1 MNLKSLIENLF
12 CSVKRDLEIVS
23 LSRKFFFFFLNLS
36 AIMRAGLST
45 VQQTLT
51 PEAASILNHA
61 IAEACRRGHGQTTP
75 LHVAATLLAAP
86 ASHLRQACI
95 RSHPNSSHPL
105 QCRALELCFSVALDR
120 LPAAQGV
127 VPGTEPP
134 ISNALMAALKR
145 AQAHQRRGCPEQQ
158 QQPLLAVKV
167 ELEQLIVSILDDPSV
182 SRVMRE
188 ASFSSPAVKATIEQS
203 INMANSHSS
212 ISLSSSAIDRVG
224 FRLGSS
230 PSILGRSQQHFD
242 CSNRSLERDDASS
255 RPISQRNPYL
265 NPRLQSAGVAAE
277 ASGNRNDEI
286 RRLIEILQ
294 KVKKRNPVLVGE
306 KEPEAVIKELVQR
319 IEKAETPAQLQ
330 GVQIL
335 PIETEIS
342 AFCTGN
348 KDKDYITTKFME
360 LDQMVE
366 GRLNKGVILNV
377 GDLRWLVEQPKAGA
391 PIGLSASSS
400 MQQVVT
406 KLGQL
411 LARYGP
417 TGRLWLIGVAT
428 CETYLRCQVYHPSM
442 ENDWDLQ
449 PLPIVAKP
457 TPGLFPRFMSSG
469 IVSNSMESFFPLKG
483 FPSIVHTPKKS
494 REPNDSIQKMNCCS
508 QCMSTYEQ
516 ELALMEQEEKKAHML
531 STTSPQSK
539 SLDQGQQALPQWLQI
554 AKSANGAK
562 GPDMVQSKDQEHTWN
577 QKVEELQ
584 KRWNEKCRLL
594 HHHFHAFR
602 PLISVDQSQE
612 SLRVSAQAIDRNGR
626 SQNDSTVEKS
636 GIQDPHRGRD
646 TFSITLDSLWR
657 SPSQSKCVM
666 PILSQNNGTLVEGIT
681 RSSVT
686 QTAVNGRAHVLPSSF
701 GGRSCELPSSL
712 PGSCLI
718 SSPNPNPVATDL
730 ALGRS
735 SVFMASSC
743 SLSSVQGKNLLEES
757 HKERLKDMPG
767 CVSSNF
773 SVPWHI
779 SPKVS
784 SPSTDAHS
792 LGSSQPFL
800 DPQNRKDSSFYQ
812 PTDSDAFKKVYKG
825 LMEKVGWQREAAC
838 SVTNVVIQHR
848 SGKGRCRGVGPKG
861 DIWLLFLGPDRAGKR
876 KMAAALSELIFGSDK
891 NLISMKLSS
900 QDGVISSSWNLGP
913 HEHEEYGMNFRG
925 KTTLDRI
932 AEAVRL
938 NPFSVILLEDVDQ
951 ADPLIRSKLILA
963 MEKGRLPDSHGK
975 EYSLGNIIFVITG
988 CAGSENHHEIVRQEG
1003 RFSEERLVAARGCPM
1018 QFLVESARFEV
1029 LIAKHKRVSV
1039 INSMHESESKDDED
1053 VFLGLGI
1060 GNKRKADWI
1069 KNEQSQNDIEN
1080 VKKTSKE
1087 PFVSLDLNLSVEEN
1101 DVADFSTAS
1110 QGHTEACQGSRDSS
1124 DLTVEQGLKCAG
1136 AGELYKDLS
1145 DSVDEKVVF
1154 KPFDFER
1161 LADKIVE
1168 SISAKFFSIIG
1179 TEGLMEID
1187 IKALEQMLACVWFSS
1202 DGMEMFENW
1211 VQRVLVRCLTEI
1223 STSCAVSV
1231 DTVVKLVLEK
1241 DRFAGERRPGV
1252 PSLPSN
1258 ISVNIRTKTG
1268 QKAGAI

>member
-1 MNLKSLIENLF
+1 
-12 CSVKRDLEIVS
+12 
-23 LSRKFFFFFLNLS
+23 
-36 AIMRAGLST
+36 MRAGLST

-242 CSNRSLERDDASS
+242 CSSRNLERDDASS
-255 RPISQRNPYL
+255 RSISQRNLYL
-265 NPRLQSAGVAAE
+265 NPRLQSSGVGAE
-277 ASGNRNDEI
+277 VTGNRNDEI
-286 RRLIEILQ
+286 RRLIEILL
-294 KVKKRNPVLVGE
+294 KVKKKNPVLVGE

-319 IEKAETPAQLQ
+319 IEKDETPAQLQ

-342 AFCTGN
+342 AFCSGN
-348 KDKDYITTKFME
+348 KDKDYIAMKFRE

-366 GRLNKGVILNV
+366 GRLNKGIILNV
-377 GDLRWLVEQPKAGA
+377 GDLKWLVEQPKAGGA
-391 PIGLSASSS
+391 PIGLSVSSS
-400 MQQVVT
+400 VQQVVM
-406 KLGQL
+406 KLSQL
-411 LARYGP
+411 LARYGG
-417 TGRLWLIGVAT
+417 TGRLWLIGIAT

-442 ENDWDLQ
+442 ENDWELQ

-457 TPGLFPRFMSSG
+457 APGLFSRFMSPG
-469 IVSNSMESFFPLKG
+469 ISSNPMESLFSPKG
-483 FPSIVHTPKKS
+483 FLPIAPTPKRS
-494 REPNDSIQKMNCCS
+494 RESNDSVQKMNCCS
-508 QCMSTYEQ
+508 QCMSTYEK
-516 ELALMEQEEKKAHML
+516 ELAFMEEEKKAHML
-531 STTSPQSK
+531 STTPPHSK
-539 SLDQGQQALPQWLQI
+539 SIDQGKQALPQWLQI
-554 AKSANGAK
+554 AKSASGAK
-562 GPDMVQSKDQEHTWN
+562 GPDTVQSKDRELMWN

-584 KRWNEKCRLL
+584 KKWNETCRSS
-594 HHHFHAFR
+594 HPHFHTFR

-612 SLRVSAQAIDRNGR
+612 SLRVSGPPIDANGR
-626 SQNDSTVEKS
+626 RQPECTVEKS
-636 GIQDPHRGRD
+636 GIQDPHRGRSM
-646 TFSITLDSLWR
+646 FSITLDSLLR
-657 SPSQSKCVM
+657 SPSQSKCVT
-666 PILSQNNGTLVEGIT
+666 PILTQSNGTVVEGIT

-686 QTAVNGRAHVLPSSF
+686 QTAVNGLAQVLQSSF
-701 GGRSCELPSSL
+701 GGRSCELPSSS
-712 PGSCLI
+712 PGSCYT
-718 SSPNPNPVATDL
+718 SSPNPIPVATDL

-735 SVFMASSC
+735 SVFMSSSC
-743 SLSSVQGKNLLEES
+743 NLSGLQENNLLEES
-757 HKERLKDMPG
+757 HKERLKDMPS

-773 SVPWHI
+773 SLPWHI

-784 SPSTDAHS
+784 SPSTDAHP
-792 LGSSQPFL
+792 LGSTQPFL

-812 PTDSDAFKKVYKG
+812 PIDLDAFKRVYKG
-825 LMEKVGWQREAAC
+825 LEEKVGWQREAIC
-838 SVTNVVIQHR
+838 TVTNIVTKCR
-848 SGKGRCRGVGPKG
+848 SGNGKRRGVGLKG
-861 DIWLLFLGPDRAGKR
+861 DIWLLFLGPDRVGKR
-876 KMAAALSELIFGSDK
+876 KMAVALSELIFESEK
-891 NLISMKLSS
+891 KLIAMKLSS
-900 QDGVISSSWNLGP
+900 QDGVICSSWNLGQ

-925 KTTLDRI
+925 KTTLDSI
-932 AEAVRL
+932 AEAVRQ

-951 ADPLIRSKLILA
+951 ADSLIHRSLIQA
-963 MEKGRLPDSHGK
+963 MEKGRLPDSHGR
-975 EYSLGNIIFVITG
+975 EVALGNVIFVMTG
-988 CAGSENHHEIVRQEG
+988 SAGLESHHEITKQEV
-1003 RFSEERLVAARGCPM
+1003 RFSEERLVASRGWPM
-1018 QFLVESARFEV
+1018 QLLVESARFEV
-1029 LIAKHKRVSV
+1029 LIAKHKKVSV
-1039 INSMHESESKDDED
+1039 INSTHESKSKDNED

-1060 GNKRKADWI
+1060 GNKRKADWV
-1069 KNEQSQNDIEN
+1069 KNEQAQNDIEN
-1080 VKKTSKE
+1080 VKKTIKE

-1136 AGELYKDLS
+1136 ELFKDLS
-1145 DSVDEKVVF
+1145 DSVDETVEF
-1154 KPFDFER
+1154 KPFDFES

-1168 SISAKFFSIIG
+1168 SISTKFFSIIG
-1179 TEGLMEID
+1179 NEGLMEID

-1211 VQRVLVRCLTEI
+1211 AERVLARCLTEI
-1223 STSCAVSV
+1223 RTSCTVSV

-1241 DRFAGERRPGV
+1241 DCFAGERLPGV
-1252 PSLPSN
+1252 SFLPSN

-1268 QKAGAI
+1268 QKPGAI

>member
-1 MNLKSLIENLF
+1 
-12 CSVKRDLEIVS
+12 
-23 LSRKFFFFFLNLS
+23 
-36 AIMRAGLST
+36 MRAGLST

-242 CSNRSLERDDASS
+242 CSNRNLERDDASS
-255 RPISQRNPYL
+255 RSISQRNPYL
-265 NPRLQSAGVAAE
+265 NPRLQSSGVAAE

-286 RRLIEILQ
+286 RRLIEILL

-319 IEKAETPAQLQ
+319 IEKGETPAQLQ

-342 AFCTGN
+342 DFCSGN
-348 KDKDYITTKFME
+348 KDKDHITTKFRE

-366 GRLNKGVILNV
+366 GRLNKGIILNV
-377 GDLRWLVEQPKAGA
+377 GDLRWLVEQPKAGGA
-391 PIGLSASSS
+391 PIGLSVSSS
-400 MQQVVT
+400 MQQVVM
-406 KLGQL
+406 KLSQL
-411 LARYGP
+411 LARYGA
-417 TGRLWLIGVAT
+417 TGRLWLIGIAT

-457 TPGLFPRFMSSG
+457 SPGLFPRFMSPG
-469 IVSNSMESFFPLKG
+469 IVSNSMESLFPLKG
-483 FPSIVHTPKKS
+483 FSSIAPTPNKS
-494 REPNDSIQKMNCCS
+494 RESNDSIQKVNCCS
-508 QCMSTYEQ
+508 QCMSSYEQ
-516 ELALMEQEEKKAHML
+516 ELALMEQEKKAHML
-531 STTSPQSK
+531 STTPPQSK
-539 SLDQGQQALPQWLQI
+539 SIDQGQQALPQWLQI

-562 GPDMVQSKDQEHTWN
+562 GPDMVQSKDRELMWN
-577 QKVEELQ
+577 QKVEELR
-584 KRWNEKCRLL
+584 KKWNEKCRSL
-594 HHHFHAFR
+594 HPHFHAFR
-602 PLISVDQSQE
+602 PLISVGQSQE
-612 SLRVSAQAIDRNGR
+612 SLQVSGQAIDANGR
-626 SQNDSTVEKS
+626 RQTDCTVEKS

-646 TFSITLDSLWR
+646 TFTFRLDSLWR
-657 SPSQSKCVM
+657 SPSQSKSVM
-666 PILSQNNGTLVEGIT
+666 PILTQSNGTVVEGIT

-686 QTAVNGRAHVLPSSF
+686 QTAAVNGRAQVLQSSF

-712 PGSCLI
+712 PGPCLM
-718 SSPNPNPVATDL
+718 SSPNPSPVATDL

-735 SVFMASSC
+735 SVFMSSC
-743 SLSSVQGKNLLEES
+743 NLSSVQEKNLLEES
-757 HKERLKDMPG
+757 HKERLKDMPS
-767 CVSSNF
+767 CVSSN
-773 SVPWHI
+773 SSLPWHI

-784 SPSTDAHS
+784 SPSTDAHP
-792 LGSSQPFL
+792 LGSTQPFL
-800 DPQNRKDSSFYQ
+800 DPQNRKDSSFYH
-812 PTDSDAFKKVYKG
+812 PIDSDEFKRVYKG
-825 LMEKVGWQREAAC
+825 LVEKVGWQREAV
-838 SVTNVVIQHR
+838 STVTNIVVHCR
-848 SGKGRCRGVGPKG
+848 SGKGRHRGVGVKG
-861 DIWLLFLGPDRAGKR
+861 DIWLLFLGPDRAGKQ
-876 KMAAALSELIFGSDK
+876 KMAAALSELIFGSEK
-891 NLISMKLSS
+891 NLFSIKLSS
-900 QDGVISSSWNLGP
+900 QDGVISSSWNLGQ

-925 KTTLDRI
+925 KTNLDKI

-951 ADPLIRSKLILA
+951 ADSLIRSKLILA
-963 MEKGRLPDSHGK
+963 MEKGRLSDSYGK
-975 EYSLGNIIFVITG
+975 DYSLGNIIFVMTG
-988 CAGSENHHEIVRQEG
+988 SAGFENHHEIAKQEV
-1003 RFSEERLVAARGCPM
+1003 RFSEERLIASRGWPM
-1018 QFLVESARFEV
+1018 QLLVESARFEV
-1029 LIAKHKRVSV
+1029 LIAKHKKRVSV

-1069 KNEQSQNDIEN
+1069 KNEQAQNDIEN

-1110 QGHTEACQGSRDSS
+1110 QGHTEVCQGSRDSS
-1124 DLTVEQGLKCAG
+1124 DLTVEQGLKYT
-1136 AGELYKDLS
+1136 GELFKDLY
-1145 DSVDEKVVF
+1145 DSVDERVVF
-1154 KPFDFER
+1154 KPFDFES

-1168 SISAKFFSIIG
+1168 SISAKFFNIIG

-1211 VQRVLVRCLTEI
+1211 VERVLVRCLTEI

-1241 DRFAGERRPGV
+1241 DCFAGERRPGV
-1252 PSLPSN
+1252 SFLPSN